1 MLYTW
6 NENSF
11 VSQLYF
17 HKEGEGGSK
26 NEKGGEGERKKRKK
40 EKGRK
45 KNTGS
50 LWKCERENLLWLF
63 FLTYIWVLSMSQV
76 ENLIS
81 YILEEVHIGNF
92 PWHQQ
97 YSVCWKDFTRSNGQ
111 PSEEGSKRW
120 LFFPTVQL
128 GDQVTH
134 ACTHNFSSHC
144 CVAT

>member
-1 MLYTW
+1 MKCTAPGIQSLILQYLCMLTGGNQTYYDDHFVKYTKYQITMLYTW

-50 LWKCERENLLWLF
+50 L
-63 FLTYIWVLSMSQV
+63 
-76 ENLIS
+76 
-81 YILEEVHIGNF
+81 
-92 PWHQQ
+92 
-97 YSVCWKDFTRSNGQ
+97 
-111 PSEEGSKRW
+111 
-120 LFFPTVQL
+120 
-128 GDQVTH
+128 
-134 ACTHNFSSHC
+134 
-144 CVAT
+144 